1 MSCSCVIISLVMKM
15 KIDRL
20 IGILTILLQNEKTTA
35 PELARHFEVSR
46 RTILRDIDAL
56 AMAGIPITATRGADG
71 GIAIIDGYKINKGIL
86 TSDELQNLVAALK
99 SLDSVSSQSNFTNI
113 MAKLAPGNSIVS
125 LADSI
130 VIDLSSHYK
139 DSLSEKIELFKRA
152 IYEHKTVRFDY
163 YYSKGEITREIE
175 PYFIQFIWSTWYIFG
190 WCNLRNDFRQFKLN
204 RLWNPSITDITFIAH
219 PIPNDRAS
227 SGYATPE
234 PYNIKILFDKSV
246 RFRLIE
252 EYGLNSYEET
262 DTGLLLSLDYTNK
275 EYIFSWILAFGDKAE
290 VLEPKESRDEF
301 ARLAKNISE
310 RYE

>member
-1 MSCSCVIISLVMKM
+1 M

-20 IGILTILLQNEKTTA
+20 IGILIILLQNEKTTA

-56 AMAGIPITATRGADG
+56 AMAGIPITATRGGDG
-71 GIAIIDGYKINKGIL
+71 GIAIMAGYKINKGIL
-86 TSDELQNLVAALK
+86 TSDELQDLVAALK
-99 SLDSVSSQSNFTNI
+99 GLDSVSNQSNFTNM
-113 MAKLAPGNSIVS
+113 MAKLAPGNSVIS
-125 LADSI
+125 LTDSI

-163 YYSKGEITREIE
+163 YYSKGETTREIE
-175 PYFIQFIWSTWYIFG
+175 PYFIQFIWSAWYIFG
-190 WCNLRNDFRQFKLN
+190 RCKQRNDFRQFKLN
-204 RLWNPSITDITFIAH
+204 RLWNPSITDIPFIAL
-219 PIPNDRAS
+219 PIPAERAGN
-227 SGYATPE
+227 GYTTPE
-234 PYNIKILFDKSV
+234 PYQIKILFDKSV

-252 EYGLNSYEET
+252 EYGLSCYEET

-290 VLEPKESRDEF
+290 ILEPKESREEF

-310 RYE
+310 QYK